1 MLTMSRRR
9 FAALLPAF
17 AIAAPS
23 IARGEGAYP
32 SRPVKII
39 VPWPAAG
46 GVDVFGRAIQTRLGA
61 QLGQSVLIENIGGA
75 AGRIGTQAAAR
86 SAPDGY
92 TILLANDT
100 FAATEALQTAG
111 TTSLR
116 SELVPVT
123 LAISAPQGVFT
134 HPKSGIRTIQEY
146 TAAAREKPGK
156 INVGVPGVGSSQ
168 HLTSELL
175 LRAAGN
181 LRVTHVPYRGGGPAI
196 QDLIAGNIDAGV
208 FTFSAA
214 AQQARAGQL
223 VALAVTSGERPAAF
237 PDVPTAGETVAPEFV
252 QSTWMGLFVPKGTPE
267 PIQARIHAAAV
278 EVLKE
283 AAVVERLR
291 ALGFDPVG
299 LDGAGFGRLFDQT
312 IATFA
317 GIAAEREITIGG

>member
-1 MLTMSRRR
+1 MMSRRR

-23 IARGEGAYP
+23 VVRGQDSYP

-39 VPWPAAG
+39 VPWPPAG
-46 GVDVFGRAIQTRLGA
+46 GVDVFGRTIQAQLGA

-100 FAATEALQTAG
+100 FAATEALKAAG

-116 SELVPVT
+116 TELVPVT
-123 LAISAPQGVFT
+123 LTISAPQGVFT
-134 HPKSGIRTIQEY
+134 HPKSGIKTIQDY
-146 TAAAREKPGK
+146 IAAAREKPGK
-156 INVGVPGVGSSQ
+156 INVGVPGIGSSQ

-175 LRAAGN
+175 LRASGN
-181 LRVTHVPYRGGGPAI
+181 ARVTHVPYRGGGPLL
-196 QDLIAGNIDAGV
+196 QDLIAGNVDAGV
-208 FTFSAA
+208 VTFSAA

-223 VALAVTSGERPAAF
+223 VALAVTSAGRPAAF
-237 PDVPTAGETVAPEFV
+237 PEVPTAGETVAPGFV
-252 QSTWMGLFVPKGTPE
+252 QTTWMGLFVPKGTPE
-267 PIQARIHAAAV
+267 AIQARIHAATAT
-278 EVLKE
+278 VLKE
-283 AAVVERLR
+283 APVIERLR
-291 ALGFDPVG
+291 GLGFDPVG

-317 GIAAEREITIGG
+317 NIAAEREITIGG